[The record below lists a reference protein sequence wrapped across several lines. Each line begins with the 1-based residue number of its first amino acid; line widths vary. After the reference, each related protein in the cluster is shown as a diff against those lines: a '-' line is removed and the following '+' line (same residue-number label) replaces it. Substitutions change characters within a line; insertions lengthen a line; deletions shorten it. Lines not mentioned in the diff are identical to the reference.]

1 MYQMGTGHRK
11 PDLVTRVPYNIRLE
25 TIVAF
30 EWQISK
36 TEQIIDQK
44 LSILRVSLIVQR
56 MRFEV
61 D

>member
-1 MYQMGTGHRK
+1 MGTGYRK
-11 PDLVTRVPYNIRLE
+11 LALVTRVPYNIRLD

-36 TEQIIDQK
+36 LNTTLIK
-44 LSILRVSLIVQR
+44 KVSILRVSLIVHR